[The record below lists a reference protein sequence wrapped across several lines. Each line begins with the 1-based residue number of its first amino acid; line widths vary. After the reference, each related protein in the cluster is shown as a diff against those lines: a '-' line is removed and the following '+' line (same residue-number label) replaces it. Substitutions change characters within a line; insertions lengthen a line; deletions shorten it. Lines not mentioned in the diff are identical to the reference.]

1 MAAYS
6 TKILFTAF
14 LAVNF
19 LQIKAEQTRLEEFR
33 AGLESENEIS
43 DLNEKFNK
51 LSTAEED
58 IDDSIFIEH
67 KSEGNLTCLS
77 CQPPNCEHKT
87 LCHNAVSCYTNHVRD
102 TYGDVS
108 QSKGNYPKISRE

>member
-43 DLNEKFNK
+43 DLDDQLKK
-51 LSTAEED
+51 LSTAQDAEED
-58 IDDSIFIEH
+58 DSFGTVVI
-67 KSEGNLTCLS
+67 GYLR
-77 CQPPNCEHKT
+77 PNFSSVVEF
-87 LCHNAVSCYTNHVRD
+87 
-102 TYGDVS
+102 
-108 QSKGNYPKISRE
+108 